1 MDDYDEICSVDTEM
15 EFENDIYYTYKYLMD
30 MVNNVDSE
38 LYNPD
43 FFAYLTYNK
52 FRRWVL
58 NQNKLNY

>member
-15 EFENDIYYTYKYLMD
+15 EFENDIYYIYKYIMD
-30 MVNNVDSE
+30 MVNNIDSE
-38 LYNPD
+38 LYNSD

-52 FRRWVL
+52 FRQWVI